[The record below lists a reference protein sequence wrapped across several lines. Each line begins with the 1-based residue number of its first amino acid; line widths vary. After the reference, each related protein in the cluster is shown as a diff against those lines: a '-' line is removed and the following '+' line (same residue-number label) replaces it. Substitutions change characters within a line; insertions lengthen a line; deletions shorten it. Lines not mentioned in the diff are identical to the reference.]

1 MYLFSKY
8 TLTGF
13 ELTNVVVN
21 VKDSQTTQ
29 YLLLLTRTDMKK
41 IKVIVEE
48 AGEKFVI
55 KKIDVLNDGYYQVQD
70 LKGQNNA
77 LESVKKD
84 YGR

>member
-1 MYLFSKY
+1 MFSKY

-21 VKDSQTTQ
+21 VKDAQTTQ

-70 LKGQNNA
+70 QKGQNNA
-77 LESVKKD
+77 LDSFKKD
-84 YGR
+84 YPK

>member
-1 MYLFSKY
+1 VYLFSKY

-70 LKGQNNA
+70 LKGLNNA

>member
-21 VKDSQTTQ
+21 VKDAQTTQ
-29 YLLLLTRTDMKK
+29 YLLLLTRADIKK

-70 LKGQNNA
+70 LKGLNNA